1 MEAALRTRQ
10 KAAWFA
16 EESVMDNIIT
26 FARKEK
32 DAGVMVF
39 GCDSCGSD
47 TFILQVDGY
56 VHCAACN
63 DVMTNLTVVEDE

>member
-1 MEAALRTRQ
+1 
-10 KAAWFA
+10 
-16 EESVMDNIIT
+16 MDNVIT

-63 DVMTNLTVVEDE
+63 DVMTNLTIVEDE